1 MAKEK
6 TSESSAKDVSFEQA
20 LAKLEE
26 IVHDL
31 EEGEVGLAD
40 AIQRYEEGIKL
51 LKQCHGLL
59 ECAERKIELLSGV
72 DASGNAVVQPFDDE
86 SSVALQEKGQSRSR
100 RRSAEDSDSTTGRKR
115 EAGTSGIDVPGGL
128 F

>member
-6 TSESSAKDVSFEQA
+6 ANESSTKDVSFEQA

-31 EEGEVGLAD
+31 EEGEIGLAV
-40 AIQRYEEGIKL
+40 AIQRYEEGINL
-51 LKQCHGLL
+51 LKQCHSLL
-59 ECAERKIELLSGV
+59 DCAERKIELLSGV
-72 DASGNAVVQPFDDE
+72 DVSGNPVVQPFNDE
-86 SSVALQEKGQSRSR
+86 SSIALQEKGQPRSR
-100 RRSAEDSDSTTGRKR
+100 RRSAEDTSGTTGSKR
-115 EAGTSGIDVPGGL
+115 ETGASGIDASGSL